1 LNKLFK
7 IAITGPEST
16 GKSILS
22 QELAG
27 HYHTLWVPEYARIY
41 LMQSAG
47 KYNYDDL
54 LKIARGQVRSEHA
67 VEPLAERILFSD
79 TELLVIKIWS
89 EVKFG
94 KCHPWIEEHLR
105 KQTYDLYLLM
115 NIDLP
120 WEFDPLRENPENREF
135 LFELYKSK
143 LETLGVNYRIISG
156 VGEERFQQAKSVI
169 DQLML
174 IKT

>member
-1 LNKLFK
+1 
-7 IAITGPEST
+7 
-16 GKSILS
+16 
-22 QELAG
+22 
-27 HYHTLWVPEYARIY
+27 
-41 LMQSAG
+41 MQSAG

-54 LKIARGQVRSEHA
+54 LEIAKGQVRSEHA
-67 VEPLAERILFSD
+67 IEPLAERILFSD

-105 KQTYDLYLLM
+105 KQAYDLYLLM

-135 LFELYKSK
+135 LFELYKST

-156 VGEERFQQAKSVI
+156 LGKERFQQAKSVI

>member
-1 LNKLFK
+1 
-7 IAITGPEST
+7 
-16 GKSILS
+16 
-22 QELAG
+22 
-27 HYHTLWVPEYARIY
+27 
-41 LMQSAG
+41 MQSAG